1 MGLAVFAVL
10 RSELQEVPLLGALVQ
25 VVADAVELVLGPAA
39 GHDAQRPAKLRS
51 QPSLHGRKV
60 SGSHD
65 KYRLVLAGME
75 QGGRG
80 YRAGISQ
87 VTEVIGELDVT
98 AALGHGPTARG
109 RRARGRHP
117 PGMRCGRLDGRVL
130 PLDPELLTGPGTG
143 HSRPALHQAI
153 LLETTSHSIEV
164 RACDPDC
171 APPHGPDPALQA
183 PRRGDQGLARTSHPG
198 RSAPAGQPQ
207 LPDRLHAPRGRQHP
221 CGQVITP
228 SQILALEYR
237 MPRSAQHVRPCHPIG
252 TGCHKAV
259 PVHLQVAAGDRR
271 AAVGFGCPTGVR
283 QLRLA
288 ADRCQAEPLVRA
300 TWRRP
305 RFTRRRCRWRAGPGC
320 GGPSY
325 LIVVRGSA
333 CEAASCSYV
342 STSIRR

>member
-183 PRRGDQGLARTSHPG
+183 PRRGDRKGWLEPVTQVVPHQPASRSYPIAFTHHEAVNIHVAR
-198 RSAPAGQPQ
+198 
-207 LPDRLHAPRGRQHP
+207 
-221 CGQVITP
+221 
-228 SQILALEYR
+228 
-237 MPRSAQHVRPCHPIG
+237 
-252 TGCHKAV
+252 
-259 PVHLQVAAGDRR
+259 
-271 AAVGFGCPTGVR
+271 
-283 QLRLA
+283 
-288 ADRCQAEPLVRA
+288 
-300 TWRRP
+300 
-305 RFTRRRCRWRAGPGC
+305 
-320 GGPSY
+320 
-325 LIVVRGSA
+325 
-333 CEAASCSYV
+333 
-342 STSIRR
+342 